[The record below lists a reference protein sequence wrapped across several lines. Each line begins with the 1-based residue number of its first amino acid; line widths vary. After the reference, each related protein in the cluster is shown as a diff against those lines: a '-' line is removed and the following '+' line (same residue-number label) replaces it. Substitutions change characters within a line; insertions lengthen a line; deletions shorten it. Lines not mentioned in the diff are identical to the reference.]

1 MLDLGDLLT
10 LIRLFQIEIFDLQ
23 SDINGGD
30 EEVRDNAGEVIVQVD
45 ALSSKLK
52 SLYESKWD
60 KNSNY
65 PSYEHFINDLKKY
78 PPFNIDC

>member
-10 LIRLFQIEIFDLQ
+10 LIRLVQIEIFDLQ

-30 EEVRDNAGEVIVQVD
+30 EETRDNAGEVSVQVD

-65 PSYEHFINDLKKY
+65 PSYENFIKDLKKY
-78 PPFNIDC
+78 PPFNVDC